1 MSSGE
6 TRRLM
11 KMIGE
16 MNTMTKFIRKES
28 SVMYICTYCY
38 YADNIC
44 ECDDQIE
51 SKEHTFLKITT
62 TSKLVNRNAVIK
74 ERFKK

>member
-1 MSSGE
+1 
-6 TRRLM
+6 
-11 KMIGE
+11 
-16 MNTMTKFIRKES
+16 MTKFNRKES

-51 SKEHTFLKITT
+51 PDKHYFLKITT
-62 TSKLVNRNAVIK
+62 TSELVIK
-74 ERFKK
+74 IDGEELVIKDIEK